1 MPLRVDC
8 CVPDSAGVEFTMAL
22 HIQVTAERT
31 LHVGQPLVLQGDS
44 PDERFS
50 AVFEDDGETGYF
62 YARDARERA
71 GPIRDA
77 LHIYNAQGVE
87 DRDAACV
94 VKVGWSEDGKAVVLL
109 INDSPHAVFDFR
121 AQRGWCRSGFP
132 PHAVGG
138 TWSAQGHEWDEA
150 ALALFA

>member
-1 MPLRVDC
+1 MR
-8 CVPDSAGVEFTMAL
+8 
-22 HIQVTAERT
+22 IQVTAAGT

-62 YARDARERA
+62 YARERA

-77 LHIYNAQGVE
+77 LHIYNARGVE

-94 VKVGWSEDGKAVVLL
+94 IKAGWSEDGKAVVLL
-109 INDSPHAVFDFR
+109 INDLAHAVFDFH
-121 AQRGWCRSGFP
+121 AQRGWCRSGYP
-132 PHAVGG
+132 LHSAGG
-138 TWSAQGHEWDEA
+138 AWSAQGHEWEEA